1 MSTPTSSEGASPCCR
16 NRNCGMMIKLLIILC
31 FIVPFVLA
39 AMQISYFIA
48 SLILLVG
55 IILSIVAIV
64 KGSKA
69 FGITMLIVI
78 VLVGGP
84 GSFVLTYR
92 DMIASA
98 IEQGKVQV
106 TLEQK
111 RQAAEA
117 AGNKE
122 EASKIQAEMDAAKKQ
137 FEEKWNKITQ

>member
-1 MSTPTSSEGASPCCR
+1 
-16 NRNCGMMIKLLIILC
+16 MIKLLIILC

-39 AMQISYFIA
+39 MMKVVYFIS

-55 IILSIVAIV
+55 IILCIVAIV

-78 VLVGGP
+78 TLVGGP

-92 DMIASA
+92 DEISLGV
-98 IEQGKVQV
+98 EQFQVQME
-106 TLEQK
+106 LKQK
-111 RQAAEA
+111 LNAAEA

-122 EASKIQAEMDAAKKQ
+122 EAAKIQEEMDAAKDQ
-137 FEEKWNKITQ
+137 FIDELEKIKEQN

>member
-1 MSTPTSSEGASPCCR
+1 
-16 NRNCGMMIKLLIILC
+16 MMK
-31 FIVPFVLA
+31 VD
-39 AMQISYFIA
+39 YFIS

-78 VLVGGP
+78 TLVGGP

-92 DMIASA
+92 DEISLGV
-98 IEQGKVQV
+98 EQFQVQME
-106 TLEQK
+106 LKQK
-111 RQAAEA
+111 LNAAEA

-122 EASKIQAEMDAAKKQ
+122 EAAKIQEEMDAAKDQ
-137 FEEKWNKITQ
+137 FIDELEKIKEQN

>member
-1 MSTPTSSEGASPCCR
+1 
-16 NRNCGMMIKLLIILC
+16 MIKLLIILC

-39 AMQISYFIA
+39 MMKVVYFSS

-78 VLVGGP
+78 TLVGGP

-92 DMIASA
+92 DEISLGV
-98 IEQGKVQV
+98 EQFQVQME
-106 TLEQK
+106 LKQK
-111 RQAAEA
+111 LNAAEA

-122 EASKIQAEMDAAKKQ
+122 EAAKIQEEMDVAKDQ
-137 FEEKWNKITQ
+137 FIDELEKIKEQN

>member
-1 MSTPTSSEGASPCCR
+1 
-16 NRNCGMMIKLLIILC
+16 MIKLLIILC

-39 AMQISYFIA
+39 MMKVVYFSS

-78 VLVGGP
+78 TLVGGP

-92 DMIASA
+92 DEISLGV
-98 IEQGKVQV
+98 EQFQVQME
-106 TLEQK
+106 LKQK
-111 RQAAEA
+111 LNAAEA

-122 EASKIQAEMDAAKKQ
+122 EAAKIQEEMDAVKDQ
-137 FEEKWNKITQ
+137 FIDELEKIKEQN

>member
-1 MSTPTSSEGASPCCR
+1 
-16 NRNCGMMIKLLIILC
+16 MIKLLIILC

-39 AMQISYFIA
+39 MMKVDYFIS

-78 VLVGGP
+78 TLVGGP

-92 DMIASA
+92 DEISLGV
-98 IEQGKVQV
+98 EQFQVQME
-106 TLEQK
+106 LKQK
-111 RQAAEA
+111 LNAAEA

-122 EASKIQAEMDAAKKQ
+122 EAAKIQEEMDAAKDQ
-137 FEEKWNKITQ
+137 FIDELEKIKEQN